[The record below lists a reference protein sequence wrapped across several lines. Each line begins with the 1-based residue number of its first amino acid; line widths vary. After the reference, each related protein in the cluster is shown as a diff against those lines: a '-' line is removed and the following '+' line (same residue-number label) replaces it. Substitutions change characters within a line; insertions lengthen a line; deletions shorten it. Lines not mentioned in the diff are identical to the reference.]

1 MVHSVAYK
9 VQVRLLAALLLL
21 SCSGDAQT
29 ANTEPIATIEI
40 GGANSWQIGG
50 GSSAGGDLAV
60 EFTPIED
67 WLEMEIGTTPVFS
80 AHSIEWDTDLLF
92 KKPWTLSKKAE
103 FMVGVGPEWIHTRQ
117 FGITK
122 NSLAGEFALDFMYWP
137 GAAHRLG
144 WFVEPAFDYAFGH
157 EHERS
162 IGLSWGLLVAIPRLP
177 LRSR

>member
-1 MVHSVAYK
+1 MVDSVAYEMHIC
-9 VQVRLLAALLLL
+9 LLAALLLF
-21 SCSGDAQT
+21 SFSGYAQT
-29 ANTEPIATIEI
+29 ANTEPIATVEI

-50 GSSAGGDLAV
+50 GSSTGGDLAV
-60 EFTPIED
+60 EFTPIEN

-80 AHSIEWDTDLLF
+80 AHSVEWDTDLLF

-103 FMVGVGPEWIHTRQ
+103 FMAGVGPEWIHTRQ
-117 FGITK
+117 FGIAK

-137 GAAHRLG
+137 GTAHRFG

-162 IGLSWGLLVAIPRLP
+162 ISLSWGLLVAIP
-177 LRSR
+177 